1 MTPAL
6 VAYLLVKDNFVVQTL
21 LYELITLSALAAAC
35 VGVIRYRPPRPRLS
49 GLPQMMSTRPG

>member
-21 LYELITLSALAAAC
+21 LYELITLSALAAAS
-35 VGVIRYRPPRPRLS
+35 VGVIRYRPPRPRCGGS
-49 GLPQMMSTRPG
+49 SSAVPA